1 MDLRNRN
8 TRKVLLQM
16 LEKQLKQIMSEN
28 TTKVKFQEQL
38 ARFNIYEDQKR
49 ARQQQQQHSPS
60 PQLMRTNSQSDHI
73 EFYERQQSQLQLK
86 NKRLQQS
93 KEKSIQKKLQEEIQ
107 EATFHPKILKPKNQN
122 TQKSDLYQQ
131 GMKWMQQKADHIDKL
146 KESSMIQIN
155 QENLFKPMVNK
166 VSEKIIKTTN
176 QTNFFQRMNKNEDK
190 KKEKMKRLKT
200 DATPSFKPKIND
212 RSKRVQSTLN
222 KDILQV
228 SVNLELMEKIRNYNQ
243 REQNHSCHEYP
254 RQRNCSSA
262 LSQSID
268 FDKLPSNSPSFR
280 NSRNSNTIKKQ
291 PKIQIDFNSPNQN
304 MTMLYEALGDQKYD
318 YF

>member
-16 LEKQLKQIMSEN
+16 LEKQLKSIMTEN
-28 TTKVKFQEQL
+28 TTKVRYQEQL
-38 ARFNIYEDQKR
+38 TRFQIYEDQKK
-49 ARQQQQQHSPS
+49 ARQKQHSPS
-60 PQLMRTNSQSDHI
+60 PQLMRVHSQSDHI
-73 EFYERQQSQLQLK
+73 QFYERQQSQLKLK
-86 NKRLQQS
+86 NERLQQS
-93 KEKSIQKKLQEEIQ
+93 KEKSIQKKLYEEIQ
-107 EATFHPKILKPKNQN
+107 EATFHPKILKPKSQN
-122 TQKSDLYQQ
+122 TQKNDLYQQ

-146 KESSMIQIN
+146 KESSMIQIS

-176 QTNFFQRMNKNEDK
+176 QTDFFQRMNKNEDK
-190 KKEKMKRLKT
+190 KKEKIKRLKT
-200 DATPSFKPKIND
+200 DATPTFKPKIND

-228 SVNLELMEKIRNYNQ
+228 SVNLELLEKFRNYNQ
-243 REQNHSCHEYP
+243 RDLNLSCHEYS

-268 FDKLPSNSPSFR
+268 IDKQTSDYPSFR
-280 NSRNSNTIKKQ
+280 NSTTIKKQ
-291 PKIQIDFNSPNQN
+291 PKLQIDFNSPSQN
-304 MTMLYEALGDQKYD
+304 MSEMLYEALGDQNYD

>member
-16 LEKQLKQIMSEN
+16 LEKQLKSIMTEN

-38 ARFNIYEDQKR
+38 IRFQIYEDQKR
-49 ARQQQQQHSPS
+49 ARLKQHSPQ
-60 PQLMRTNSQSDHI
+60 PQQLIRTHSQSDHI
-73 EFYERQQSQLQLK
+73 DFYERQQSQQKLK
-86 NKRLQQS
+86 NERLQQS

-122 TQKSDLYQQ
+122 AQKNDLYQQ
-131 GMKWMQQKADHIDKL
+131 GMKWMQQKADHIDKM
-146 KESSMIQIN
+146 KESSMIQLS

-190 KKEKMKRLKT
+190 KKEKIKRLKT

-212 RSKRVQSTLN
+212 RSKKVQSTLN

-243 REQNHSCHEYP
+243 REQNNSCHEYS

-268 FDKLPSNSPSFR
+268 FEKQQSDYPSF
-280 NSRNSNTIKKQ
+280 RNSNTIKKQ
-291 PKIQIDFNSPNQN
+291 PKLQIDYNCSSENL
-304 MTMLYEALGDQKYD
+304 TEMLYEALGDQNYD